1 MRNHLGTLLLLTL
14 MISCQQ
20 DEISPVDNGS
30 TDLYGKMESVL
41 ATKTTMD
48 ENNNVLW
55 SEGDQLAAFM
65 GTTLVAKYQIKEQ
78 YVGSTTGGFSKVT
91 ENGDSG
97 DLESGQEIDH
107 NVIWYPYSD
116 DVWCMKNDTYNPT
129 RTYKLNVVLPQT
141 QAYAVN
147 SFANRSFPM
156 IAVASSN
163 QLTFRNVCGGV
174 KLQFKGVDKIK
185 SIKLEGLGEEALSG
199 KATVIGYVDG
209 STPTIEMS
217 TGAFTSVILDCGD
230 GVQLKEDTPTTFIIT
245 LPPVQFNSGMRI
257 TVTDTDGLSRE
268 LTNSSSN
275 VIKRSSL
282 LTFPVITY
290 AQKGV
295 FEFPEDAVTNY
306 EFIAEGGTAVIPL
319 VTNQG
324 YRVIIPEDAE
334 NWITLV
340 ETKALREETIS
351 FLIAENDTSEDRF
364 AEILIATTE
373 GVTLQTITIQQESS
387 ELSPAKAI
395 DLSPNGTANCYI
407 INEAGRYK
415 FKPTKGN
422 SSETVGVIS
431 NVEILWES
439 FGNDVKPVQGDLIQN
454 ARYAN
459 GVIVFETSES
469 FRSGNAVIAAK
480 DVEGNILWS
489 WHIWCSSERFR
500 EHSYS
505 NNAGVMMDRN
515 LGATSAE
522 PGDASSIGLLY
533 QWGRK
538 DPFIASSHIKNNT
551 PALTTA
557 NVQYPK
563 VISNSETGTI
573 EYSILH
579 PTTFIYKTDYSGRTD
594 WSEVADEPGAERWQ
608 TVKTIYDPCPYG
620 WKVPE
625 GGENGVWQTAGFPR
639 GVSGDFDRNKL
650 GMTFSPWLT
659 GELSWYPASGGL
671 SGTMSSSYAMP
682 TPLHSTGYYGRWWT
696 STLYDGDS
704 AYALHHDADVSNN
717 WGYINTVSYQGMN
730 DAYAV
735 RCIKEGTGGGSRDI
749 VNDLS
754 NGGTEAANCYFV
766 GHGGTY
772 TFPTVK
778 GNSNVSVGEVTTAEV
793 LWESRRSST
802 WNIIEEVK
810 YSGNTI
816 TFKTSNRFQDG
827 NAVIAAKDASGKILW
842 SWHIWFSSNGYNEV
856 KYGNNA
862 GIMMDRN
869 LGATSAQPGVPKSL
883 GLLYQWGRKDPF
895 LSSANINDNT
905 VASSTLAD
913 YNWSYTTNVQS
924 IEYSI
929 QKPCVMI
936 CASNEDWCTDENVS
950 RWDHYKTIYDPCPAG
965 WRVPDGGENG
975 IWVKSDMVYSEGGNE
990 YRYRFDSANRGI
1002 TLLETICTPETWYPA
1017 AGHRGP
1023 YKMTLESVGV
1033 GGCYWTCTTTDYN
1046 QNNSYYLNFDCVGL
1060 LYPTNGSSKSS
1071 AHSVRCQKE

>member
-1 MRNHLGTLLLLTL
+1 M
-14 MISCQQ
+14 
-20 DEISPVDNGS
+20 
-30 TDLYGKMESVL
+30 
-41 ATKTTMD
+41 
-48 ENNNVLW
+48 
-55 SEGDQLAAFM
+55 
-65 GTTLVAKYQIKEQ
+65 
-78 YVGSTTGGFSKVT
+78 
-91 ENGDSG
+91 
-97 DLESGQEIDH
+97 
-107 NVIWYPYSD
+107 
-116 DVWCMKNDTYNPT
+116 
-129 RTYKLNVVLPQT
+129 
-141 QAYAVN
+141 
-147 SFANRSFPM
+147 
-156 IAVASSN
+156 
-163 QLTFRNVCGGV
+163 
-174 KLQFKGVDKIK
+174 
-185 SIKLEGLGEEALSG
+185 
-199 KATVIGYVDG
+199 
-209 STPTIEMS
+209 
-217 TGAFTSVILDCGD
+217 
-230 GVQLKEDTPTTFIIT
+230 
-245 LPPVQFNSGMRI
+245 
-257 TVTDTDGLSRE
+257 
-268 LTNSSSN
+268 
-275 VIKRSSL
+275 
-282 LTFPVITY
+282 
-290 AQKGV
+290 
-295 FEFPEDAVTNY
+295 
-306 EFIAEGGTAVIPL
+306 
-319 VTNQG
+319 
-324 YRVIIPEDAE
+324 
-334 NWITLV
+334 
-340 ETKALREETIS
+340 
-351 FLIAENDTSEDRF
+351 
-364 AEILIATTE
+364 
-373 GVTLQTITIQQESS
+373 
-387 ELSPAKAI
+387 
-395 DLSPNGTANCYI
+395 
-407 INEAGRYK
+407 
-415 FKPTKGN
+415 
-422 SSETVGVIS
+422 
-431 NVEILWES
+431 EILWES
-439 FGNDVKPVQGDLIQN
+439 FGNDIKPAKGDLIQN
-454 ARYAN
+454 AKYAN

-469 FRSGNAVIAAK
+469 FKSGNAVIAAK
-480 DVEGNILWS
+480 DAEGNILWS
-489 WHIWCSSERFR
+489 WHIWSSAQDIK
-500 EHSYS
+500 EHSYA
-505 NNAGVMMDRN
+505 NNAGVLMDRN

-538 DPFIASSHIKNNT
+538 DPFVASSHIKNNT
-551 PALTTA
+551 PALTTS
-557 NVQYPK
+557 NEQYPK

-594 WSEVADEPGAERWQ
+594 WAEVADEPGSERWQ

-650 GMTFSPWLT
+650 GMSFSPWLT
-659 GELSWYPASGGL
+659 GELSWFQASGGL

-682 TPLHSTGYYGRWWT
+682 TPLNSTGYYGRWWT

-717 WGYINTVSYQGMN
+717 WGYINTVSYQGMT
-730 DAYAV
+730 DAYAI
-735 RCIKEGTGGGSRDI
+735 RCIKDGTGGGSRDI

-754 NGGTEAANCYFV
+754 NGGAETANCYFV

-778 GNSNVSVGEVTTAEV
+778 GNSNVSVGDVATAEV
-793 LWESRRSST
+793 LWESRRSLSRD
-802 WNIIEEVK
+802 IIEEVK

-936 CASNEDWCTDENVS
+936 CASNEDWCTDENVN

-1023 YKMTLESVGV
+1023 YEKTLESVGL

-1046 QNNSYYLNFDCVGL
+1046 QNNSYYLNFDCVGY